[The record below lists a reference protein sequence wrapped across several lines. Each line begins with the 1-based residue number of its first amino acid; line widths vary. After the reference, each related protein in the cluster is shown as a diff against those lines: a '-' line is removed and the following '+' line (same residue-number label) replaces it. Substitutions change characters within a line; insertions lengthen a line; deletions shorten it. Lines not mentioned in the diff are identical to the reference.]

1 MTLEKIFADVFAI
14 PEDTISDT
22 LSLREIGSWD
32 SMSHMVLI
40 TRIEEAFLVQL
51 TGDQIADMKTVGD
64 ARLALRAHGIDL

>member
-14 PEDTISDT
+14 PVDTISDT